1 MDRVNLFNPFDSL
14 SRRHEDR
21 LTWAFLVFLRYD
33 SFLQNFLRELIESRL
48 PPELRHYNNTWE
60 PVNVSTQTK
69 WIESSTSP
77 FVSVLLTDS
86 LIQETIRVE
95 WSDRDP
101 IYDGI
106 IEYPDRLTLIIEN
119 KLAHGDVWRKQLSP
133 NLNSLRGDI
142 NDIRL
147 HDSAVCLEW
156 SEVLEW
162 VVNYADSNLACFCAR
177 GIARD
182 FLSFVEN
189 VHPKLTPYR
198 TFKLCGERP
207 EALRRRKNILVYD
220 LVKKLRLESR
230 EDNTGAYLFRSD
242 KIAERIMIHVESEKL
257 KVELAPADTVDQ
269 ARRFFDAVGKDK
281 EAFLALQ
288 ESDDWKVRPNL
299 HFSFASK
306 HLIWAETTWETLDY
320 FDYFADGY
328 RSLYGKMDRDKL
340 LRLVKKWER
349 KHLIRS
355 ADREKIEAE
364 FNNTKRQSLNVV
376 PGFLVYREWDLDT
389 VIKLEEQE
397 EEELE
402 EEGLKELI
410 IDALAAPLATWG
422 ETLS

>member
-1 MDRVNLFNPFDSL
+1 
-14 SRRHEDR
+14 
-21 LTWAFLVFLRYD
+21 
-33 SFLQNFLRELIESRL
+33 
-48 PPELRHYNNTWE
+48 
-60 PVNVSTQTK
+60 
-69 WIESSTSP
+69 
-77 FVSVLLTDS
+77 
-86 LIQETIRVE
+86 
-95 WSDRDP
+95 
-101 IYDGI
+101 
-106 IEYPDRLTLIIEN
+106 
-119 KLAHGDVWRKQLSP
+119 
-133 NLNSLRGDI
+133 
-142 NDIRL
+142 
-147 HDSAVCLEW
+147 
-156 SEVLEW
+156 
-162 VVNYADSNLACFCAR
+162 
-177 GIARD
+177 
-182 FLSFVEN
+182 
-189 VHPKLTPYR
+189 
-198 TFKLCGERP
+198 
-207 EALRRRKNILVYD
+207 
-220 LVKKLRLESR
+220 
-230 EDNTGAYLFRSD
+230 
-242 KIAERIMIHVESEKL
+242 MIHVESEKL

-397 EEELE
+397 EELK